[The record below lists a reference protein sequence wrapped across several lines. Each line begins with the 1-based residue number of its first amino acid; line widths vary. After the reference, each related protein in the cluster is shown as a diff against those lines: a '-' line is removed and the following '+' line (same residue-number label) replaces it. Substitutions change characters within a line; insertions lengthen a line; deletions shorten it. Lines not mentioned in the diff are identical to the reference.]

1 MLMDFCPIC
10 QCAEFAFKLV
20 SDNYEIQC
28 DTCGQ
33 YKASGSLVA
42 TGFEDRD
49 LIPALQAFIKQDN
62 AEGLIPVLTTTNWKV
77 LAEQYR
83 ER

>member
-1 MLMDFCPIC
+1 
-10 QCAEFAFKLV
+10 
-20 SDNYEIQC
+20 
-28 DTCGQ
+28 
-33 YKASGSLVA
+33 VA

-49 LIPALQAFIKQDN
+49 LIPALQAFIKHDN
-62 AEGLIPVLTTTNWKV
+62 AEGLTPVLTTANWKV